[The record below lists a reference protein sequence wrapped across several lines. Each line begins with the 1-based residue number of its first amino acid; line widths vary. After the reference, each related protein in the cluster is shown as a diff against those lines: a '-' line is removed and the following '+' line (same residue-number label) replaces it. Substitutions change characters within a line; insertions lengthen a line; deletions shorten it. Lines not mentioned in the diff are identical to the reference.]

1 MWKCIICE
9 KENLESVHVCPCG
22 FERIRNVIGKR
33 TVAPV
38 SARDVQ
44 DILYYKK
51 KNILDKMIAWQKHE
65 REELERERA
74 AFEEEKAAFEQQKAA
89 FSDRLNEADGVLE
102 KQRQRNEAAR
112 ARREAQKQEEAAR
125 NAQAAREAAR
135 RRMMKEVTDSLDRAE
150 FYEKAKQER
159 EARKATL
166 VSNLDAAKKNEY

>member
-51 KNILDKMIAWQKHE
+51 KNILDKMIWS
-65 REELERERA
+65 
-74 AFEEEKAAFEQQKAA
+74 FEQIVTNSEEPQLP
-89 FSDRLNEADGVLE
+89 DEAVQRVDMKDGIWNYEIDERV
-102 KQRQRNEAAR
+102 KKKFWDDTQAYNNRI
-112 ARREAQKQEEAAR
+112 QEG
-125 NAQAAREAAR
+125 
-135 RRMMKEVTDSLDRAE
+135 LHLFAE
-150 FYEKAKQER
+150 YFR
-159 EARKATL
+159 DL
-166 VSNLDAAKKNEY
+166 WW